1 MKKPLNVIL
10 ANQSYFI
17 QQGLIKSL
25 DESPYSRVSVTPVNS
40 DKELLVLSNTN
51 NYDLIITNTSLP
63 KYSPVDVLQEVRSK
77 GILTPVLFLS
87 ECTDERVLKKAY
99 KLGHAGVVHSACG
112 REEFNKAI
120 QTILNGQDYYAHEA
134 AVIIMNKSKS
144 AVKIDENAPLS
155 SREKEVLNLSAL
167 EYTTNEIAEK
177 LNISVRTVEGHK
189 LKIKTKFNSKT
200 WVGVIQSAHRRGL
213 LI

>member
-25 DESPYSRVSVTPVNS
+25 DESPYSSVNVTPVS
-40 DKELLVLSNTN
+40 TDKELLVLANTN
-51 NYDLIITNTSLP
+51 NYDLIITNTNLP
-63 KYSPVDVLQEVRSK
+63 NYSPVEVLQEARRK

-87 ECTDERVLKKAY
+87 SCTEERVLRKAY
-99 KLGHAGVVHSACG
+99 KLGHTGVVHSGCG
-112 REEFNKAI
+112 KEEFNKAI
-120 QTILNGQDYYAHEA
+120 QTILKGQDYYAHEA
-134 AVIIMNKSKS
+134 TVMMMNRSKVAVS
-144 AVKIDENAPLS
+144 IDENAPLS

-167 EYTTNEIAEK
+167 EYTTQEIAEK

-200 WVGVIQSAHRRGL
+200 WVGVIQAAHRRGL